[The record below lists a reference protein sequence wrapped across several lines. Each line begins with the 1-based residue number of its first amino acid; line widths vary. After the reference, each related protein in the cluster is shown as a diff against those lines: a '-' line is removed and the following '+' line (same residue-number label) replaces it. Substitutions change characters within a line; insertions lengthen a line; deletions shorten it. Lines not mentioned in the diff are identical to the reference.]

1 MESSEKPH
9 PCKNRKDG
17 PPKFKDKEPPKLKG
31 KESSN
36 FKGTERQADCW
47 DERWRW
53 SETSE
58 SLPDFTS

>member
-17 PPKFKDKEPPKLKG
+17 PPKFKG

-47 DERWRW
+47 EERPRW